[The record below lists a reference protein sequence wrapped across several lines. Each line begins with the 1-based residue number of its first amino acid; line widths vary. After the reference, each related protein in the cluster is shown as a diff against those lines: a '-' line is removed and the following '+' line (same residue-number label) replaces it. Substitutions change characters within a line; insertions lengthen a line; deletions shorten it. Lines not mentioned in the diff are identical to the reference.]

1 MHYQVQSY
9 FSLTI
14 PPLNIFAVIKD
25 KDRPRTSPAILSH
38 PAPYNYPPVM
48 LVARTAIPRKTL
60 GDRLWFKKQ
69 TQLHFANHQHI
80 QIDVDYNRLF
90 WPLGIFVA
98 IKQAKS

>member
-90 WPLGIFVA
+90 
-98 IKQAKS
+98 